1 MYTSSRVSEYP
12 NRTTK
17 GQALIQK
24 KISKEKTG
32 EIPMKA
38 LLRSSIFAL
47 FVFAGYAAV
56 ATDIS
61 KPHTNAGFPPPCNPP
76 VSIGHISK

>member
-1 MYTSSRVSEYP
+1 MHHQGPQVLT
-12 NRTTK
+12 
-17 GQALIQK
+17 QK
-24 KISKEKTG
+24 KDFKKRKTG

-61 KPHTNAGFPPPCNPP
+61 KPHSNAAIPYPQCPPRATCA
-76 VSIGHISK
+76 IGK